1 MFNNLKTTTMRT
13 SLTFSVL
20 FWIYAKRTRNNQTNI
35 YARITVNGKKVNISL
50 KHKVDVD
57 TWDPKGQKMRGNS
70 AIAREMNLYLDE
82 VKSGIVQCYRDLKME
97 KRILTAELIKARY
110 LGEDKTHYSLRDIF
124 DYHNDTMVHKLKA
137 NTMGHYKTTQKH
149 ILTYL
154 NKKYKTSDIHL
165 ENLDYEFVIGFESFL
180 RSYQSR
186 SSQGKI
192 GNNAAMK
199 HIQRLRK
206 MITLAY
212 NMEWID
218 RDPFVQ
224 FKPKLEKKEREFL
237 TETELQRIEELSCP
251 LERLS
256 VVKDLFIFSCYTGM
270 SYVDIVKLK
279 RDNILFGI
287 DGNPWIMTERI
298 KTKVPVKIPLL
309 PKVEALI
316 NKYTDHPRTKF
327 TNGLMPY
334 ISNQKLNSYLK
345 EVADLCGITKNLTFH
360 MARHTFATTVTLSNG
375 VPIETV
381 SKMLG
386 HTKIVT
392 TQIYARVIER
402 KISEDM
408 QRLKDCFSVQKTS

>member
-1 MFNNLKTTTMRT
+1 MRT

-20 FWIYAKRTRNNQTNI
+20 FWIYTKRAQNNQTNI
-35 YARITVNGKKVNISL
+35 YARITVNGKKVNISI
-50 KHKVDVD
+50 KHKVDVKS
-57 TWDPKGQKMRGNS
+57 WDPKGQKMRGNN
-70 AIAREMNLYLDE
+70 AIAKEINLYLDE
-82 VKSGIVQCYRDLKME
+82 VKSGIIQCYRDLKTE
-97 KRILTAELIKARY
+97 NRILTAELIKARY
-110 LGEDKTHYSLRDIF
+110 LGEDKMHYSLRDIF
-124 DYHNDTMVHKLKA
+124 SYHNDTMEHTLKA

-154 NKKYKTSDIHL
+154 NKKYKASDIPL
-165 ENLDYEFVIGFESFL
+165 ENLDYMFVVGFEGFL

-186 SSQGKI
+186 ASQGII

-224 FKPKLEKKEREFL
+224 YKPKLEKKQRAFL
-237 TETELQRIEELSCP
+237 TETELQRVEELPCP
-251 LERLS
+251 IERLS
-256 VVKDLFIFSCYTGM
+256 IVRDLFIFSCYTGM

-279 RDNILFGI
+279 RDNILLGI
-287 DGNPWIMTERI
+287 DSNPWIMTERM
-298 KTKVPVKIPLL
+298 KTKVPIKIPLL
-309 PKVEALI
+309 PVVEALI
-316 NKYTDHPRTKF
+316 KKYNDHPRTKF
-327 TNGLMPY
+327 SDGLMPY

-345 EVADLCGITKNLTFH
+345 ELADVCGISKNLTFH

-392 TQIYARVIER
+392 TQIYARVIEK

-408 QRLKDCFSVQKTS
+408 QRLKDCFSVQKNI

>member
-1 MFNNLKTTTMRT
+1 MRT

-20 FWIYAKRTRNNQTNI
+20 FWIYAKRAINNQTGI
-35 YARITVNGKKVNISL
+35 YARITVNGKRVNFSL
-50 KHKVDVD
+50 KHKVDIGA
-57 TWDPKGQKMRGNS
+57 WDPKSQKVRGNS
-70 AIAREMNLYLDE
+70 PSTKEINLYLDE
-82 VKSGIVQCYRDLKME
+82 VKSGIVQCYRDLKAE
-97 KRILTAELIKARY
+97 KRVLTADLIKARY
-110 LGEDKTHYSLRDIF
+110 LGEDKMHYFLNDIF
-124 DYHNDTMVHKLKA
+124 DYHNKVMAHKLKA

-149 ILTYL
+149 ILAYL
-154 NKKYKTSDIHL
+154 NEKYKVSDL
-165 ENLDYEFVIGFESFL
+165 YLQNLDYGFIIGLESFL
-180 RSYQSR
+180 RGYQSR

-237 TETELQRIEELSCP
+237 TEIELQRIENLNCS
-251 LERLS
+251 LERLMT
-256 VVKDLFIFSCYTGM
+256 VKDLFVFGCYTGM
-270 SYVDIVKLK
+270 SYVDIMKLK
-279 RDNILFGI
+279 RDNIQIGI
-287 DGNPWIMTERI
+287 DGNHWIMTERM
-298 KTKVPVKIPLL
+298 KTKTPVKIPLL
-309 PKVEALI
+309 PVVESLI
-316 NKYTDHPRTKF
+316 KKYEDHPRTKF
-327 TNGLMPY
+327 ENSLMPHM
-334 ISNQKLNSYLK
+334 SNQKLNSYLK
-345 EVADLCGITKNLTFH
+345 EVADLCGISKNLTFH
-360 MARHTFATTVTLSNG
+360 MARHSFATTVTLSNG

-402 KISEDM
+402 KVGEDM
-408 QRLKDCFSVQKTS
+408 QRLKDCYSIQKTN